1 MTATSTLSQMRIVPS
16 GKPLGADIEGIDLS
30 QPLDRDQ
37 VTAIR
42 SAWLDHLV
50 IRFRGQSLTLEQLER
65 FSGYFGQMDTAP
77 ITPWT
82 GKPHIPEHPYIAV
95 MSNIERDGR
104 PIGSLGHGEAVWHTD
119 MSYKEECPTASIL
132 YSVEIP
138 PAGGNTNF
146 ANMYRAYEN
155 LPAALR
161 ARVDAGLLC
170 KHDASTNSAGQRRA
184 GFEGVDDPRDLPGA
198 VHPVARTHPET
209 GRKCLFLGRRRN
221 AYLVGLDL
229 AESEAL
235 LDALWDAAYEPSAVW
250 SQEWRVG
257 DVLMWDNRAVIH
269 HRDAFEATDRR
280 LLYRTQL
287 LGDKPY

>member
-1 MTATSTLSQMRIVPS
+1 MTVLSKMRIAPS

-30 QPLDRDQ
+30 APLAAETVSSIRD
-37 VTAIR
+37 
-42 SAWLDHLV
+42 AWLDHLV
-50 IRFRGQSLTLEQLER
+50 LRFRDQILTLDQLER
-65 FSGYFGQMDTAP
+65 FSRCFGELDKAP
-77 ITPWT
+77 ITPRT
-82 GKPHIPEHPYIAV
+82 GKPHLPDHPYIAV
-95 MSNIERDGR
+95 MSNIERDGQ
-104 PIGSLGHGEAVWHTD
+104 PIGSLGNGEAIWHTD
-119 MSYKEECPTASIL
+119 ISYKDECPSASIL

-146 ANMYRAYEN
+146 ANMYLAYEN
-155 LPAALR
+155 LPPDLR
-161 ARVDAGLLC
+161 ARVNGGLMC

-184 GFEGVDDPRDLPGA
+184 GFEGVTDPREVPGA
-198 VHPVARTHPET
+198 IHPVVRTHPET

-229 AESEAL
+229 DESEAL
-235 LDALWDAAYEPSAVW
+235 LDALWDAATDPDLVW
-250 SQEWRVG
+250 SQQWQVG

-269 HRDAFEATDRR
+269 HRDEFAATDRR